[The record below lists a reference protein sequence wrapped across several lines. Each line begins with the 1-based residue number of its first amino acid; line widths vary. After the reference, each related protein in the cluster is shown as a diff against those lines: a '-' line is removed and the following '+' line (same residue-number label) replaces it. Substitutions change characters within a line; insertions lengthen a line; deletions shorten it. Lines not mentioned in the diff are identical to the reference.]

1 MRNLKF
7 SLSLFGLILVSLF
20 MLNSCSTSK
29 KATNRKGDDG
39 VVIDAPDY
47 KQIKKAVESKD
58 SEFYYPE
65 LLRRF
70 EAADTTLTVEQNYY
84 FYYGT
89 ATRPDYQPYKS
100 DKFAELKEALRGD
113 TLTEANWRQA
123 AEIVEKQL
131 KDDPTNLRFH
141 MYKQIVYSNLYG
153 EESVETFNAYIQV
166 LMLYSAIASTGDG
179 KTPETAFHVICVPDE
194 YALMEMFGFI
204 PKGQSLMEK
213 HGRSYDMMDLEENEY
228 GLEALYFDITVCM
241 KALDKMFGH

>member
-1 MRNLKF
+1 MKKIVSIIF
-7 SLSLFGLILVSLF
+7 VASLALASLFVLD
-20 MLNSCSTSK
+20 SCST
-29 KATNRKGDDG
+29 NRK
-39 VVIDAPDY
+39 VANNVASNAPNY
-47 KQIKKAVESKD
+47 KQIKKVVETES

-70 EAADTTLTVEQNYY
+70 EAADTTMSVEQNYY

-89 ATRPDYQPYKS
+89 ATRSDYKPYKS
-100 DKFAELKEALRGD
+100 DRFAELKEVLRGD

-153 EESVETFNAYIQV
+153 EESVEAFNAYIQV

-194 YALMEMFGFI
+194 YALMEILGLL
-204 PKGQSLMEK
+204 PKSQALMGK
-213 HGRSYDMMDLEENEY
+213 HGRSYDRMDLEENEY
-228 GLEALYFDITVCM
+228 GLEALYFDITVSFEAM
-241 KALDKMFGH
+241 NKMFGH